1 MLTTRKIRIMRCS
14 SALAILTLSL
24 SSLVLLLGCSNDQSP
39 LSANSEAEQAAKALL
54 ETLSLEQ
61 KIGQMIQ
68 GEIAHVTPD
77 DLRKYGLGSI
87 LNGGGSFPSGEKG
100 ASIDDWLTLA
110 DDYYQASIDTSQ
122 GSAGIPVIW
131 GTDAVHGHNN
141 VI

>member
-1 MLTTRKIRIMRCS
+1 MRCS
-14 SALAILTLSL
+14 SALAILTLSI
-24 SSLVLLLGCSNDQSP
+24 SSLVLLPSCSNDQGP
-39 LSANSEAEQAAKALL
+39 LSVNSEAEQAAKALL

-77 DLRKYGLGSI
+77 DLRKYGIGSI